1 MARIFLAVFGMF
13 FKSVYYF
20 TLMCW
25 YAMERNIDYEKDF
38 LLIKRASKDAIKT
51 ARVTVETEG
60 IENIPKEEGFIFYP
74 NHQGMFDVLMF
85 YASCTR
91 PFAFVI
97 KKEMRKVILL
107 KQIIAGSGSLV
118 MDRED
123 VRQSIGIISDV
134 AREVKKGRCFIIF
147 AEGTRSKNGNK
158 LRDFKGGSFKAAYKA
173 QCPVV
178 PCALIDSY
186 RPFDEKGIKP
196 ITTKLIYLPPIS
208 YEEYKDWKSLELA
221 NEVKRRIEEAIEI
234 RLDKEKSL

>member
-25 YAMERNIDYEKDF
+25 YAMERNINYEKDF

-74 NHQGMFDVLMF
+74 NHQGMFDGLMF
-85 YASCTR
+85 YASSPR
-91 PFAFVI
+91 PIAFI
-97 KKEMRKVILL
+97 MKKEVSKTILV

-158 LRDFKGGSFKAAYKA
+158 LKDFKGGSFKAAYKA